1 MKPLTR
7 PSEMARS
14 DDAECDRILA
24 MTSAEIAAHCAANGI
39 DRAKIEDEFERML
52 GAAKVEAY
60 RRRMRL

>member
-1 MKPLTR
+1 
-7 PSEMARS
+7 MARS

-24 MTSAEIAAHCAANGI
+24 VTSAEIAAHCAANGI